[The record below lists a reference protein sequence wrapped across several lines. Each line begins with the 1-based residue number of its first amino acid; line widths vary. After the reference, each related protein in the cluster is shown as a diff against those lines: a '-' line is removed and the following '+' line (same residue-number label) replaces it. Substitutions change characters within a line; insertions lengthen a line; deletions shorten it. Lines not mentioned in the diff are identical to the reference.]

1 MVRGWGWGLWVT
13 GRILLGVSSVAE
25 LGGPDPEVDDDGEGD
40 DLWIE
45 LLSVQLVN
53 THRARLLKQ
62 QHKDYETREHMDKV
76 SQSNDL
82 GSVYTNRIYYGLKS

>member
-1 MVRGWGWGLWVT
+1 MVRGWGWGLRVT
-13 GRILLGVSSVAE
+13 GRILLGVPSVAE
-25 LGGPDPEVDDDGEGD
+25 LGRPDPKVDNDGEGD

-62 QHKDYETREHMDKV
+62 QQQR
-76 SQSNDL
+76 L
-82 GSVYTNRIYYGLKS
+82 